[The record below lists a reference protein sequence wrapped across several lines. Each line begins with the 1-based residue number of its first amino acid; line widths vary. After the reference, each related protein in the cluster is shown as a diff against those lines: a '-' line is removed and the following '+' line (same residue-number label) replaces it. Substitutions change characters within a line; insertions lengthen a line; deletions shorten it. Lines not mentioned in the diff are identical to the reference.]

1 MISQVCPEVQI
12 NKQLNDQESQ
22 EQAHIQAFPKIQL
35 MNEEQQPK
43 ISSSTPPQTNL
54 IIPSQLFQNI
64 PFQKSPK
71 EIQSTQS
78 SQRTQQVLYARRKR
92 AKFQQLQNQEKF
104 PISSLNNL
112 SQNQLG
118 FNQLQI
124 VKQTSNLDQNEN
136 HQNSLQIISQNE
148 IKDHQQDHP
157 IKQQELLKPQFSQNN
172 NDESQDPIYH
182 FLSYKNLIPK
192 VKLKIEFICLK
203 YTFYVGSECLI
214 NQGGPSSLTDNT
226 AEFNQNLKG
235 LQQNDCI
242 GAKQITCKGNNEIVL
257 SSDNCKSNTQFS
269 IQKNSN
275 NVIQSIYLEINFLID
290 SSKSFAGSSIY
301 HVNNQNFPKNDYFAQ
316 WCDTTSTLYFRIT
329 TINANINSN
338 SLTIQFQPDSA
349 TSYSTIVYGFV
360 LAVQYICPQN
370 CAKCDSNTCLQCSPN
385 YQIINGICQKSCDNS
400 CLTCSGP
407 GQNQCITCNN
417 NYYISDKNQYCVSS
431 CDSNQYLDSSQS
443 QKYCKT
449 CMSNCQACSN
459 SNSCQ
464 QCNTSFYY
472 TNNQCAA
479 CFNTCYSCS
488 GPANNQ
494 CTKCL
499 NNYYISEKLLN
510 QCDANCDLTQ
520 GQYIDQSN
528 PNQKYCRKCI
538 TNCKTCSNS
547 TSCQICM
554 DYYYLNGNACSPCH
568 NSCQNCSGPGINQ
581 CIICKQST
589 YFIQPDQDNQCVQSC
604 ALNNAYYVDQ
614 QTNPQQK
621 YCRKCLSSC
630 KTCSNGNKCDT
641 CFDKNFL
648 DINKQCQPCDS
659 TCQSCTGS
667 KNTDCSVYN
676 KARTKNISQVNP
688 ESPEQQINKQQT
700 DQEDQGQ
707 AKIYSLQQIQSVE
720 EDQQPKIGSPSLP
733 QGNQVISSLLFTK
746 SLKEFQPTINQ
757 KLPYSR
763 RKRTKFLQL
772 QTQEKLTQ
780 NNNQL

>member
-1 MISQVCPEVQI
+1 MIIALNYVYARPYEHPVSFLQSKQFILERSECLINQGGPSSLVNYQAEFSQNLKGLQNNDCIGAKQITCNSSNRIVVSGDNCKTSTNFVVQKSSNTVIQNIYLEINFLVDSNQTFPASSVYSINGQNFPQSGNFSQWCDNTSTLYYHLTEIKTDIGSKSLNIQFQPNSATSYRTYVFGFVLAVQYVCPS
-12 NKQLNDQESQ
+12 NCDKCNDTGQ
-22 EQAHIQAFPKIQL
+22 QAHIQAFPKIQL

-385 YQIINGICQKSCDNS
+385 YQIIN
-400 CLTCSGP
+400 
-407 GQNQCITCNN
+407 
-417 NYYISDKNQYCVSS
+417 
-431 CDSNQYLDSSQS
+431 
-443 QKYCKT
+443 
-449 CMSNCQACSN
+449 
-459 SNSCQ
+459 
-464 QCNTSFYY
+464 
-472 TNNQCAA
+472 
-479 CFNTCYSCS
+479 
-488 GPANNQ
+488 
-494 CTKCL
+494 
-499 NNYYISEKLLN
+499 
-510 QCDANCDLTQ
+510 
-520 GQYIDQSN
+520 
-528 PNQKYCRKCI
+528 
-538 TNCKTCSNS
+538 
-547 TSCQICM
+547 
-554 DYYYLNGNACSPCH
+554 
-568 NSCQNCSGPGINQ
+568 
-581 CIICKQST
+581 
-589 YFIQPDQDNQCVQSC
+589 
-604 ALNNAYYVDQ
+604 
-614 QTNPQQK
+614 
-621 YCRKCLSSC
+621 
-630 KTCSNGNKCDT
+630 
-641 CFDKNFL
+641 

-667 KNTDCSVYN
+667 KNTDCSVC
-676 KARTKNISQVNP
+676 RPDLHI
-688 ESPEQQINKQQT
+688 
-700 DQEDQGQ
+700 
-707 AKIYSLQQIQSVE
+707 LQQIQSVE